1 MKKVNEILTHLKYS
15 PEFKK
20 INTNE
25 KLEKLIQVLP
35 LKLKKGVKFA
45 YIQRQILFFVLTHP
59 VYKMEFE
66 YNKENIKSLLKKASI
81 ANVEDIR
88 FFITNKLEKKESKE
102 VESPI
107 FQERSYGIFENSIK
121 DQALHKKF
129 EEIRK
134 MIQSISNKS

>member
-1 MKKVNEILTHLKYS
+1 MKKVNEILTHLKYN

-25 KLEKLIQVLP
+25 KLENLIQVLP

-45 YIQRQILFFVLTHP
+45 YIKKQILFFVLKHP

-66 YNKENIKSLLKKASI
+66 YNKEIIKSLLKKAAI
-81 ANVEDIR
+81 ENVEEIR
-88 FFITNKLEKKESKE
+88 FFVTNKLEKKVIVK
-102 VESPI
+102 VEEPF
-107 FQERSYGIFENSIK
+107 FQERSHGIFENK
-121 DQALHKKF
+121 VEDKKLHEKF

-134 MIQSISNKS
+134 IISSS